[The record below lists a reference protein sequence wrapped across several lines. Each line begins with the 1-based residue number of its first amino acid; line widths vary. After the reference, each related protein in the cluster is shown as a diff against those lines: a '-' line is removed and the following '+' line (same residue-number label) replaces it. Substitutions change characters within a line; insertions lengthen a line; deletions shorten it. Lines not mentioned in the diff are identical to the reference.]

1 MIYHDIIISHINQ
14 YDMMWSEFTDL
25 ELANPKSAQFFQA
38 ANSNN
43 NAIFTL
49 NIKPLKRTKIY
60 NYIKRLRDKV
70 EFGPTKPTALP
81 GVENP
86 AHIRI
91 ICAEKLWQMLDLA
104 EK

>member
-1 MIYHDIIISHINQ
+1 
-14 YDMMWSEFTDL
+14 MMWSEFTDL

-49 NIKPLKRTKIY
+49 NIKPYKTNENIY

-70 EFGPTKPTALP
+70 EFGPTKPTALRQYNIK
-81 GVENP
+81 V
-86 AHIRI
+86 ILSIYICIYMYI
-91 ICAEKLWQMLDLA
+91 I
-104 EK
+104 